1 MKACARCMGGIM
13 VTSRNLEQTDSEIQV
28 QKDFIVGARFSVG
41 RREDPLVFLNQKF
54 DSGNHF

>member
-1 MKACARCMGGIM
+1 M